1 MKKIIVSIVAAVVA
15 CVVALAL
22 PQRANTV
29 WNVTDASGTNDLVQ
43 IDASGNVRAQGSFES
58 HSATG
63 IVFGASAVTSLPT
76 NTPAIGLRVRVNGT
90 NYIIRLY
97 LN

>member
-1 MKKIIVSIVAAVVA
+1 MKKILVSIVAAVAVG
-15 CVVALAL
+15 VVVYAL

-43 IDASGNVRAQGSFES
+43 IDASGNVRAQGSIEA

-63 IVFGASAVTSLPT
+63 LVFGASAVTSLPT
-76 NTPAIGLRVRVNGT
+76 NAPAIGLRVRVNGT